1 MDLEFINWPDLDPAT
16 QATVL
21 ARPGAGDSS
30 AQSEVVAAIIREIR
44 ADGDAALRR
53 YSRKFDKA
61 DLAELLVSAE
71 EANLAEASLTPETL
85 AAIDVAISNVRAFH
99 EVQLPESLAV
109 ETSPGILCERISHPI
124 DAVGLYV
131 PAGSAPLPSAAIM
144 LGVPAA
150 LAGCP
155 TRIICTPPRADGT
168 ADPAVI
174 AAARRAG
181 VDTIFKVGGAQAIA
195 AMAYGTE
202 SIPKVSKIFGP
213 GNTWV
218 TLAKTIVAATPGG
231 AAIDMP
237 AGPSEVLVIADDSA
251 SARFVAADLLSQA
264 EHGSDSQVILLTT
277 SQELASLVIQELK
290 TQLLSLGR
298 REIAEAAL
306 THSRVIVVEDIEA
319 AITISNRYAPEH
331 LIMQVEKPRNWL
343 SGVRNAGSVFLG
355 PWAPESVGDYCSG
368 TNHVLPTNGYA
379 NAYSGLGVDQF
390 LRQMS
395 VQELSKDGLDS
406 ISQTVVELANLEGL
420 DAHAAAVKLRLESRQ

>member
-1 MDLEFINWPDLDPAT
+1 MELDYINWSGLDPAT

-21 ARPGAGDSS
+21 ARPGASESS
-30 AQSEVVAAIIREIR
+30 AQTNAVAEIICQVQAE
-44 ADGDAALRR
+44 GDAALRR
-53 YSRKFDKA
+53 YTKEFDKA
-61 DLAELLVSAE
+61 ELDELRVSTE
-71 EANLAEASLTPETL
+71 EAEAAEAALAPETL
-85 AAIDVAISNVRAFH
+85 AAIDVAIGNVRAFH
-99 EVQLPESLAV
+99 AAQLPVSLAV

-124 DAVGLYV
+124 EAVGLYV
-131 PAGSAPLPSAAIM
+131 PAGSAPLPSAAVM

-155 TRIICTPPRADGT
+155 TRIMCTPPRADGT
-168 ADPAVI
+168 ADPAVV
-174 AAARRAG
+174 AAARRAE

-202 SIPKVSKIFGP
+202 SIPKVNKIFGP

-218 TLAKTIVAATPGG
+218 TLAKTIVAASPGG

-237 AGPSEVLVIADDSA
+237 AGPSEVLVIADGSA
-251 SARFVAADLLSQA
+251 SASFVAADLLSQA

-277 SQELASLVIQELK
+277 SQELAERVIQELK
-290 TQLLSLGR
+290 RQLATLGR
-298 REIAEAAL
+298 REIVEASMA
-306 THSRVIVVEDIEA
+306 HSRIIVVDDVES

-331 LIMQVEKPRNWL
+331 LIMQVDSPRNWL
-343 SGVRNAGSVFLG
+343 SAVRNAGSVFLG

-379 NAYSGLGVDQF
+379 NAYSGLGIDQF

-395 VQELSKDGLDS
+395 VQELSHDGLLS
-406 ISQTVVELANLEGL
+406 IAETVVELASIEGL
-420 DAHAAAVKLRLESRQ
+420 DAHAAAVKLRLESPQ